1 MEQRRSPG
9 QDHSITPTRRQAL
22 GLAGVSLTAAGL
34 LSSCGSAGGRSGSS
48 SPTELTTPT
57 TVEAEAVDGLI
68 TSEVEGVAPLYVGSP
83 GAYRDVVSEKPAAGG
98 SLSSF
103 QILWG
108 APVTGH
114 DENQVWQKLEDEL
127 GVDSYD
133 ITMVPAASYGDKL
146 ATLLASGQLPDFVY
160 IQPND
165 PNAARALSD
174 GAFLE
179 LNDYLE
185 GDKVEQYPN
194 LATTP
199 AGAWTD
205 SALHGALLGVPNPD
219 PLRNNLLVLRLDAM
233 KEVGVDAV
241 PEDAEDLKSLW
252 LELAKLGKVAGR
264 EVFAHGALEPTT
276 FEPLHDLGQEYQ
288 IVDGKVTHKYL
299 LPQYEDHLAFMA
311 ELWKGGF
318 FHPDALGQVNPEL
331 FKQGQQLNYEAS
343 FAGFYWVPDAGRINL
358 CKEAVPTAEFI
369 HYAMPSVDGGVG
381 KHALGKSFGGMV
393 CIPADRGK
401 DEDRV
406 RELLR
411 ICDYYRS
418 PFGSQEALFLNSG
431 IEGRQFDF
439 DADKNLVPADN
450 PPTEGACTWLGLL
463 QNRVNQ
469 LPEMNKDMLENIK
482 ETLESATSSGSTS
495 AVDSLTS
502 SVHTRNASKLDQV
515 HKDYYNAIVSGR
527 RPVSDAAELQQ
538 TWLDRGGQDVL
549 DDFQKLL
556 DEAS

>member
-1 MEQRRSPG
+1 MEQSRPTGPARPG
-9 QDHSITPTRRQAL
+9 GPTRRQAI
-22 GLAGVSLTAAGL
+22 GLAGASITTAGI
-34 LSSCGSAGGRSGSS
+34 LSSCGTSAGGSGSGARG
-48 SPTELTTPT
+48 ELTVPVTL
-57 TVEAEAVDGLI
+57 EADGVDGLVV
-68 TSEVEGVAPLYVGSP
+68 SDVEGVAPLYVGSP
-83 GAYRDVVSEKPAAGG
+83 RKYQDAVTDKPASGG
-98 SLSSF
+98 SVSSF

-114 DENQVWQKLEDEL
+114 DKNLVWQELEKEL
-127 GVDSYD
+127 GVDSFD
-133 ITMVPAASYGDKL
+133 ITMVPDASYGDKL
-146 ATLLASGQLPDFVY
+146 ATLLASGKLPDFVY

-185 GDKVEQYPN
+185 GDKVQEFPHI
-194 LATTP
+194 ATTP
-199 AGAWTD
+199 EVTWKD
-205 SALHGALLGVPNPD
+205 SARDGALLGVPNPE
-219 PLRNNLLVLRLDAM
+219 PLRNNLLVMRLDAM
-233 KEVGVDAV
+233 KEIGVDAV
-241 PEDAEDLKSLW
+241 PDDAEDLKALW
-252 LELAKLGKVAGR
+252 LELAKLGQVAGR

-299 LPQYEDHLAFMA
+299 LPQYQDHLAFMA
-311 ELWKGGF
+311 DLWKGGF
-318 FHPDALGQVNPEL
+318 FHPDALGQADPEL

-358 CKEAVPTAEFI
+358 CKKAVPTAEFV
-369 HYAMPSVDGGVG
+369 HFALPSVNGGVG
-381 KHALGKSFGGMV
+381 RHALGKSYGGMV

-418 PFGSQEALFLNSG
+418 PLGSQEALFLNSG
-431 IEGRQFDF
+431 LEGRQFDF

-469 LPEMNKDMLENIK
+469 LPTMNEEMLGNVQ
-482 ETLESATSSGSTS
+482 ETLEAATASGSVS
-495 AVDSLTS
+495 EVDSLVS
-502 SVHTRNASKLDQV
+502 EVRIRNFSKLDEL
-515 HKDYYNAIVSGR
+515 HKDYYNSIVSGR
-527 RPVSDAAELQQ
+527 RPVSDVAELQQ
-538 TWLDRGGQDVL
+538 EWLDRGGQDVL
-549 DDFQKLL
+549 DDFQKMI